1 MYRGHPDRSGGRRGR
16 GGSGGGRG
24 GSLVPH
30 RRGRGHRPGT
40 RAGRPPRDPLPHRAP
55 HRQHVRVP
63 HQLQPRLRHLWQL
76 VRDHGEW
83 YNSLKMYAEVIKTT
97 KQLTAEHNLPFAWD
111 GGHDQILK
119 GLIDQAC
126 AVQQGHTAPPA
137 RGCGDD
143 VVVYAPGAKNFK
155 FDSMPETGQHIVDA
169 MNTGLGNDP
178 RRAAWY
184 YPAYSLNGR
193 LAGGPPNNYSRTW
206 YYPAP
211 FKPNACADLK
221 VKA

>member
-30 RRGRGHRPGT
+30 RRGRRHRPGT
-40 RAGRPPRDPLPHRAP
+40 RAGVLLATLFPTELTIGSMFEYPINFNTDFDTFGN
-55 HRQHVRVP
+55 
-63 HQLQPRLRHLWQL
+63 WGG
-76 VRDHGEW
+76 DHGEW

-111 GGHDQILK
+111 GGHDQLLK

-143 VVVYAPGAKNFK
+143 VVVYVPGAKNFK
-155 FDSMPETGQHIVDA
+155 FRPMPETGQHIVDA

-184 YPAYSLNGR
+184 YPAYSPGGKR
-193 LAGGPPNNYSRTW
+193 ASRAGASVGQKPQPPVTT
-206 YYPAP
+206 
-211 FKPNACADLK
+211 LGEH
-221 VKA
+221 